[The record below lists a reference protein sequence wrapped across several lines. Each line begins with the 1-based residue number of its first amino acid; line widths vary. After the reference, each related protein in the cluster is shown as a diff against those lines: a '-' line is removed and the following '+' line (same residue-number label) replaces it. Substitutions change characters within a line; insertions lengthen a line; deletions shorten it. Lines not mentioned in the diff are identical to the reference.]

1 MGAGRTICAL
11 ALAALVAG
19 CSLSGLGESGAV
31 RTGSVDGREEPAPV
45 AAPSLAA
52 FEATD
57 LATGLTCTGSYNP
70 LESGP
75 TFSASVVCDDGRMG
89 KVTAARSRGLSG
101 TGTLALS
108 DGSEGSVALRRV
120 AARETEA
127 PPAAA
132 NQLPPPDPSTYLR

>member
-1 MGAGRTICAL
+1 MGAGRTTISAL
-11 ALAALVAG
+11 ALAALAAG
-19 CSLSGLGESGAV
+19 CSLSGSGESGAV
-31 RTGSVDGREEPAPV
+31 RTGSIERREEPAP
-45 AAPSLAA
+45 APSLAA

-57 LATGLTCTGSYNP
+57 LATGLTCAGSYNP
-70 LESGP
+70 LENRP

-108 DGSEGSVALRRV
+108 DGSEGSVALRILS
-120 AARETEA
+120 ARESEA